1 MPQSVHPVAAGL
13 WPLTVPY
20 TSKPLRPSGL
30 EFDRF
35 VTVIRTQRAVEGLS
49 SSISTT
55 PPTPEAVRYTVV
67 HVWRS
72 RDVSMVNSTA
82 QLDRIS
88 WPVVLSRGLPLVDG
102 VKTGSSLVASNV
114 SRSESTS
121 HSDWRST
128 EIH

>member
-1 MPQSVHPVAAGL
+1 
-13 WPLTVPY
+13 
-20 TSKPLRPSGL
+20 
-30 EFDRF
+30 
-35 VTVIRTQRAVEGLS
+35 
-49 SSISTT
+49 
-55 PPTPEAVRYTVV
+55 
-67 HVWRS
+67 
-72 RDVSMVNSTA
+72 MVNSTA

-128 EIH
+128 EIHCGSPSAARHPLPFTPVELSLSTTNSPGVGA